1 MMDLQCEASPEA
13 CQAGNVDADEIAR
26 FAAQAALWWDTRGAF
41 KALHEINPIRLAYV
55 RERAGGL
62 AGKSVLDVGCGGGLL
77 AEAMA
82 AEGARVTGID
92 MATDT
97 LAAARHHAGGRG
109 LSIDYRLGTAE
120 DWARQG
126 GRRYD
131 VLTCMELVE
140 HVPRPA
146 QLVAACGALVRPG
159 GDVFFAT
166 VNRTLPA
173 RILVIWLAEYV
184 FGIVPRGTHA
194 YGKFVRPDELG
205 RAGAR
210 AALTVCDL
218 SGLRYLPWIGYAAL
232 CRSPLINYLMHLKR
246 QPSV

>member
-1 MMDLQCEASPEA
+1 MKDSRCDVSAAASRT
-13 CQAGNVDADEIAR
+13 GNVDPDEVAR
-26 FAAQAALWWDTRGAF
+26 FAAQAALWWDTGGAF
-41 KALHEINPIRLAYV
+41 KALHEINPVRLAYT

-92 MATDT
+92 MAADT
-97 LAAARHHAGGRG
+97 LAAARHHAAAQG
-109 LSIDYRLGTAE
+109 LPIDYRLGTAE
-120 DWARQG
+120 EWARLRG
-126 GRRYD
+126 GRYD
-131 VLTCMELVE
+131 AVTCMELVE

-146 QLVAACGALVRPG
+146 QLVAACAALVRPG

-184 FGIVPRGTHA
+184 FGIVPRGTHT
-194 YGKFVRPDELG
+194 YGKFVRPGELA
-205 RAGAR
+205 RAGAG
-210 AALTVCDL
+210 AGLAVCDL

-232 CRSPLINYLMHLKR
+232 CGSPLINYLMHLKR
-246 QPSV
+246 QPSL